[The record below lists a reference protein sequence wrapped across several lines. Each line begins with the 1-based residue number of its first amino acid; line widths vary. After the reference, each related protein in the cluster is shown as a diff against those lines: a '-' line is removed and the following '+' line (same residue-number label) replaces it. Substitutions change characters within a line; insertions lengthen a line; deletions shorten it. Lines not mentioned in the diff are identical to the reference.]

1 MKPKKFTAVL
11 HVSMNFNCPNC
22 DAYLDLFD
30 IRHMNDDG
38 DLWNLINAKREY
50 DKNPWE
56 NISGEGE
63 EFECPECKKELLF
76 DKLEY

>member
-1 MKPKKFTAVL
+1 MEPKKITASL
-11 HVSMNFNCPNC
+11 HVSMNFNCPYC
-22 DAYLDLFD
+22 DEYLDLFD

-38 DLWNLINAKREY
+38 ELWKLMSAEYRY

-56 NISGEGE
+56 NISSDGE
-63 EFECPECKKELLF
+63 EFECPKCKKELLL